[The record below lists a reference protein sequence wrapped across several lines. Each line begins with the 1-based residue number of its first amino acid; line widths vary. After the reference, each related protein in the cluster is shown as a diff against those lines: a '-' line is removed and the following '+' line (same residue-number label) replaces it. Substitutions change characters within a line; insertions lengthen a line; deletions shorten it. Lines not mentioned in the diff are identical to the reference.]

1 MHGAGLTLDRPAL
14 EAGLGPLLKQA
25 RGSAEDLMNLA
36 SDDGQY
42 LFTTK
47 LVLALACRKCGV
59 SRIHVQMEAKTH
71 PGSPLFPITNGVF
84 APRWREV
91 SLDGDPLTYSDS
103 QIWEAHNANR
113 QTLLEYVAAETGQ
126 KLKSDRLT
134 VVWARRM
141 TAYKRPDL
149 LISDLKR
156 IEALTKH
163 SDRPIQFIVAG
174 QANPADAEGI
184 EMMNR
189 IVKAAKSPELANA
202 FAYLP
207 HYNPRT
213 ARLLVQGADL
223 WLNTPLRGME
233 ACGTS
238 GMKASLNGALQLS
251 TSDGW
256 IDEVDAAPIGWIIP
270 EENAANS
277 LYGLLELQAAPL
289 YYGRGENGLPGDWI
303 IKMRA
308 NIKLIEDEF
317 TATRMLDDYYGQLYA
332 MSK

>member
-1 MHGAGLTLDRPAL
+1 
-14 EAGLGPLLKQA
+14 
-25 RGSAEDLMNLA
+25 
-36 SDDGQY
+36 
-42 LFTTK
+42 
-47 LVLALACRKCGV
+47 
-59 SRIHVQMEAKTH
+59 
-71 PGSPLFPITNGVF
+71 
-84 APRWREV
+84 
-91 SLDGDPLTYSDS
+91 
-103 QIWEAHNANR
+103 
-113 QTLLEYVAAETGQ
+113 
-126 KLKSDRLT
+126 
-134 VVWARRM
+134 M

>member
-1 MHGAGLTLDRPAL
+1 M
-14 EAGLGPLLKQA
+14 K
-25 RGSAEDLMNLA
+25 LA

-71 PGSPLFPITNGVF
+71 PGSPLFPITNGVY
-84 APRWREV
+84 APRWRAA

-103 QIWEAHNANR
+103 QIWEAHGSNR
-113 QTLLEYVAAETGQ
+113 QALLEYVEAETGQ
-126 KLKSDRLT
+126 KLSPDHLT

-141 TAYKRPDL
+141 TGYKRPDL
-149 LISDLKR
+149 LISDLGR

-163 SDRPIQFIVAG
+163 AERPIQFIVAG

-189 IVKAAKSPELANA
+189 VMKAAKLPGLAGA

-207 HYNPRT
+207 HYNPRS

-256 IDEVDAAPIGWIIP
+256 IDEVDVEPIGWIIP
-270 EENAANS
+270 EENTAGA
-277 LYGLLELQAAPL
+277 LYDLLELQAAPL
-289 YYGRGENGLPGDWI
+289 FYARDEQELPRDWI
-303 IKMRA
+303 AKMRA
-308 NIKLIEDEF
+308 NIKLIEDDF
-317 TATRMLDDYYGQLYA
+317 TAARMLDDYYGQLYA
-332 MSK
+332 MSR